1 MVFDFFGENDR
12 VIIRIIIFNEEGEFG
27 GNNVLRDNNMEM
39 LNEIEKLN
47 ILEKLIEEK
56 IRGL

>member
-47 ILEKLIEEK
+47 IFEKLIEEK